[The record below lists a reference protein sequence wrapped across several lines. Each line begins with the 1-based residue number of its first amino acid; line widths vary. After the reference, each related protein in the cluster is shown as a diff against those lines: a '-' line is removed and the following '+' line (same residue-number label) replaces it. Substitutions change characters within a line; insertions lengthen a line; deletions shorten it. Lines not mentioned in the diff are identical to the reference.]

1 MADVFTVLAKDH
13 TEVKQM
19 FTELEAGSANASEAS
34 VRGEDGRR
42 RRGEMVRRLII
53 EESKHEAVEEEYF
66 WPAVRELV
74 EDGDR
79 LADHA
84 IEQEQTAKRELDEL
98 RRLDA
103 GDRRFEELLANH
115 ITDAREHIAYEEMT
129 VWPALRRVITDERAE
144 RLGGKLE
151 QAKKTAPTRP
161 HPHTP
166 PKPGV
171 LKTAGPA
178 VAAADRL
185 RDKISGRGRT

>member
-1 MADVFTVLAKDH
+1 MADVFTVLAGDH
-13 TEVKQM
+13 EEVKQM
-19 FTELEAGSANASEAS
+19 LTELEAGSADASAAS

-42 RRGEMVRRLII
+42 RRGEMVERLVI

-79 LADHA
+79 LADRA
-84 IEQEQTAKRELDEL
+84 VEQEQSAKRTLDEL
-98 RRLDA
+98 MRLDA
-103 GDRRFEELLANH
+103 GDPRFEELLANL
-115 ITDAREHIAYEEMT
+115 ITDGRAHIAFEETT
-129 VWPALRRVITDERAE
+129 VWPALRRVISDERAE
-144 RLGGKLE
+144 RLGEKLAH
-151 QAKKTAPTRP
+151 AKKTAPTRP

-171 LKTAGPA
+171 LKAAGPA

-185 RDKISGRGRT
+185 RDKITGRGRT

>member
-1 MADVFTVLAKDH
+1 MADVFTVLANDH
-13 TEVKQM
+13 AEVKRM
-19 FTELEAGSANASEAS
+19 LTELEAGSADASEAS
-34 VRGEDGRR
+34 VQGEEGRR
-42 RRGEMVRRLII
+42 RRAAMVERLII

-84 IEQEQTAKRELDEL
+84 VEQERSAKEALDEL
-98 RRLDA
+98 MRLEA
-103 GDRRFEELLANH
+103 GDRRFEELLANL
-115 ITDAREHIAYEEMT
+115 ITDGRAHIAYEETM
-129 VWPALRRVITDERAE
+129 VWPALRRVIGDERAE
-144 RLGGKLE
+144 RLGERLE
-151 QAKKTAPTRP
+151 RAKRLAPTRP

-185 RDKISGRGRT
+185 RDKITGRGRT

>member
-1 MADVFTVLAKDH
+1 MADVFTVLANDH
-13 TEVKQM
+13 AEVKRM
-19 FTELEAGSANASEAS
+19 LTELEAGSADASEAS
-34 VRGEDGRR
+34 VQGEEGRR
-42 RRGEMVRRLII
+42 RRAAMVERLII

-84 IEQEQTAKRELDEL
+84 VEQERSAKEALDEL
-98 RRLDA
+98 MRLEA
-103 GDRRFEELLANH
+103 GDRRFEELLANL
-115 ITDAREHIAYEEMT
+115 ITDGRAHIAYEETT
-129 VWPALRRVITDERAE
+129 VWPALRRVIGDERAE
-144 RLGGKLE
+144 RLGERLE
-151 QAKKTAPTRP
+151 RAKRLAPTRP

-178 VAAADRL
+178 VAAADRV
-185 RDKISGRGRT
+185 RDKITGRGRT